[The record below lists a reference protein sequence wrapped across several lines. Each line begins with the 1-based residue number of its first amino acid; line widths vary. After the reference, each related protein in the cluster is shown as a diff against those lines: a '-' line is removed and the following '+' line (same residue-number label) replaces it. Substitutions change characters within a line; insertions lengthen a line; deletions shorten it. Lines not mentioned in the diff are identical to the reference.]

1 MIILKNFLAHFGIKN
16 KFPTRANGEGGVEGV
31 REEGERGCRGEGKG
45 EEGGRGGEGRGEGGG
60 GGEGRGEGGGG
71 GEGRW
76 EGGGRGEGRGGGGE
90 GRGERGGGAR
100 ARRGSKVADAVF
112 TSYIYR
118 TWPFTKLFTE
128 NINLNVVMFLIY
140 FIFKV
145 TNSLQIK
152 QCLTTEKSPS
162 RITRQH

>member
-1 MIILKNFLAHFGIKN
+1 MG
-16 KFPTRANGEGGVEGV
+16 EGV
-31 REEGERGCRGEGKG
+31 RE
-45 EEGGRGGEGRGEGGG
+45 GGREVEEVRNGG
-60 GGEGRGEGGGG
+60 GGEGRGEGGGL
-71 GEGRW
+71 RD
-76 EGGGRGEGRGGGGE
+76 
-90 GRGERGGGAR
+90 
-100 ARRGSKVADAVF
+100 RRGSKVADAVF
-112 TSYIYR
+112 ISYIYR

>member
-1 MIILKNFLAHFGIKN
+1 M
-16 KFPTRANGEGGVEGV
+16 EGV
-31 REEGERGCRGEGKG
+31 RYEGERGCRGEG
-45 EEGGRGGEGRGEGGG
+45 GGGCEGRGEGGG

-71 GEGRW
+71 GEGR
-76 EGGGRGEGRGGGGE
+76 GEG
-90 GRGERGGGAR
+90 GGGAR

-145 TNSLQIK
+145 NKLLQIK

-162 RITRQH
+162 RIIRQH

>member
-1 MIILKNFLAHFGIKN
+1 M
-16 KFPTRANGEGGVEGV
+16 REGGGREVKEV
-31 REEGERGCRGEGKG
+31 REGGTEV
-45 EEGGRGGEGRGEGGG
+45 EEVREGG
-60 GGEGRGEGGGG
+60 GGEGRGEG
-71 GEGRW
+71 
-76 EGGGRGEGRGGGGE
+76 
-90 GRGERGGGAR
+90 GGGAR

-118 TWPFTKLFTE
+118 TLPFTKLFTE

-152 QCLTTEKSPS
+152 QCLITEESPAVS
-162 RITRQH
+162 

>member
-1 MIILKNFLAHFGIKN
+1 MLG
-16 KFPTRANGEGGVEGV
+16 GGGVEGV
-31 REEGERGCRGEGKG
+31 REEGERGCRGEG
-45 EEGGRGGEGRGEGGG
+45 RRGEGGG
-60 GGEGRGEGGGG
+60 GGEGRGKG
-71 GEGRW
+71 
-76 EGGGRGEGRGGGGE
+76 
-90 GRGERGGGAR
+90 GGGAR

-162 RITRQH
+162 RIIRQH

>member
-1 MIILKNFLAHFGIKN
+1 M
-16 KFPTRANGEGGVEGV
+16 RANVGGEGV
-31 REEGERGCRGEGKG
+31 REEGERGCRGE
-45 EEGGRGGEGRGEGGG
+45 RRRGEGGG

-71 GEGRW
+71 E
-76 EGGGRGEGRGGGGE
+76 
-90 GRGERGGGAR
+90 R

-162 RITRQH
+162 RIIRQH

>member
-1 MIILKNFLAHFGIKN
+1 MK
-16 KFPTRANGEGGVEGV
+16 ANGGGGVEGV
-31 REEGERGCRGEGKG
+31 RYEGERGCRGEG
-45 EEGGRGGEGRGEGGG
+45 GGGCEGRGEGGG
-60 GGEGRGEGGGG
+60 GGEGRGEG
-71 GEGRW
+71 
-76 EGGGRGEGRGGGGE
+76 
-90 GRGERGGGAR
+90 GGGAR

-162 RITRQH
+162 RIIRQH

>member
-1 MIILKNFLAHFGIKN
+1 M
-16 KFPTRANGEGGVEGV
+16 RANGGGGVG
-31 REEGERGCRGEGKG
+31 
-45 EEGGRGGEGRGEGGG
+45 GGEGRGEGGG
-60 GGEGRGEGGGG
+60 GGEGRGEGGD
-71 GEGRW
+71 
-76 EGGGRGEGRGGGGE
+76 
-90 GRGERGGGAR
+90 GAR
-100 ARRGSKVADAVF
+100 TRKGSKVADAVF

-118 TWPFTKLFTE
+118 SWPFTKLFTE

-162 RITRQH
+162 RIIRQH

>member
-1 MIILKNFLAHFGIKN
+1 M
-16 KFPTRANGEGGVEGV
+16 RANGGGGGWREWGKREKGGVGV
-31 REEGERGCRGEGKG
+31 REGGGREVEEVR
-45 EEGGRGGEGRGEGGG
+45 EGGGRWRRWGGEGRGEG
-60 GGEGRGEGGGG
+60 
-71 GEGRW
+71 
-76 EGGGRGEGRGGGGE
+76 
-90 GRGERGGGAR
+90 GGGAR

-118 TWPFTKLFTE
+118 TLPFTKLFTE

-152 QCLTTEKSPS
+152 QCLITEESPAVS
-162 RITRQH
+162 WDNTKKTR